1 MSSVG
6 APFIGCI
13 AGAVDNRIVIIVSLI
28 IIAGSVYLS
37 GGLWENSY
45 IVTYVGLS
53 TLGFGVA
60 GIWVPIMPE
69 IIKA

>member
-13 AGAVDNRIVIIVSLI
+13 AEAVDNRIVIVASLI

-53 TLGFGVA
+53 TLGLGVA